1 MSTPEA
7 PPEPPFGSPE
17 MGPQLQSD
25 PPTGAGR
32 TGGVVLI
39 ALLVLVSVAVLVGP
53 RLISSGPRPRL
64 LDQSV
69 LPAES
74 DPGATSGAAVSPD
87 YERQLVALVNAARLS
102 AGCTVG
108 VTPDARLREAALRHT
123 RDMAAANRLSHLGS
137 DGSSPTDR
145 IVQAGFF
152 GPYSGENVAQGYH
165 TAKDVMAAWMASPD
179 HRANIVNCRYAL
191 IGVGYVAHG
200 QWWTETF
207 GGG

>member
-1 MSTPEA
+1 
-7 PPEPPFGSPE
+7 
-17 MGPQLQSD
+17 
-25 PPTGAGR
+25 
-32 TGGVVLI
+32 VLI
-39 ALLVLVSVAVLVGP
+39 ILLVLVSTAVLVGP

-69 LPAES
+69 LPAEN
-74 DPGATSGAAVSPD
+74 DPGASGSPAASPD
-87 YERQLVALVNAARLS
+87 YEQQVVALVNAARLS

-108 VTPDARLREAALRHT
+108 VRPDPRLREAALEHT
-123 RDMAAANRLSHLGS
+123 RDMAGSNRLSHLGT
-137 DGSSPTDR
+137 DGSSAADR

-152 GPYSGENVAQGYH
+152 GPLSAENIAQGYDS
-165 TAKDVMAAWMASPD
+165 AKAVMAAWMASPE
-179 HRANIVNCRYAL
+179 HRANIVNCQYVL